1 VPVGAIPGSQI
12 QIISSVDGLFDVLE
26 PLSTSNNRIA
36 TTIEVLGESGQ
47 RVPAPVQ
54 DAGKG
59 ASIQVTKK
67 RCGGQGIFPV
77 FVESHCVDVPDATFT
92 VWNPLSTH
100 AESLSF
106 GESYVPDE
114 SHFGGSNLWSL
125 EDSSSDVSTSG
136 ERVVS
141 CLESEPGSGW
151 HSSVP
156 FIVNPA
162 DSESVLLAWMVT
174 GGPNQTYQSSLEC
187 VWFELPD
194 IETVPAVLSLQA
206 YSTEAPY
213 LNWTETTGSQ
223 LPDVARGESGEDLE
237 AAMVMTNTDNGE
249 VYSFAADAYGQVLVP
264 GGTYSLSETANGL
277 EEYFSMAP
285 AETTLVEVGLAES
298 ISLQSASVSPIET
311 QTFLTGAF
319 FCDVTGCSPVE
330 GATIYYRSMDATVSG
345 SCVTEIIETPN
356 GTDSW
361 CEYKYIQGM
370 PTILTL
376 GESTLPPEWV
386 VMTENP
392 QTYLVPE
399 NPDGPLSP
407 VYFELRPG

>member
-1 VPVGAIPGSQI
+1 
-12 QIISSVDGLFDVLE
+12 
-26 PLSTSNNRIA
+26 
-36 TTIEVLGESGQ
+36 VLGESGQ
-47 RVPAPVQ
+47 RVPAPLQ
-54 DAGKG
+54 AADTG

-67 RCGGQGIFPV
+67 RCAGRGTFPV
-77 FVESHCVDVPDATFT
+77 FVESHCVDVTDATFT

-136 ERVVS
+136 ERVIS

-162 DSESVLLAWMVT
+162 DSESVLLDWMVT
-174 GGPNQTYQSSLEC
+174 GAPNQTYQPSLEC

-213 LNWTETTGSQ
+213 LNWTEKTGSQ

-249 VYSFAADAYGQVLVP
+249 VYSFAA
-264 GGTYSLSETANGL
+264 ETANGL
-277 EEYFSMAP
+277 EEYFSMQSGQ
-285 AETTLVEVGLAES
+285 TTLVEVGLS
-298 ISLQSASVSPIET
+298 SPVPDQNAQLPPVET
-311 QTFLTGAF
+311 STFYTGAIY
-319 FCDVTGCSPVE
+319 CDSLTCSQISGVSIYYESLDGTVTGSCITEEIE
-330 GATIYYRSMDATVSG
+330 G
-345 SCVTEIIETPN
+345 PN
-356 GTDSW
+356 GTAAW
-361 CEYKYIQGM
+361 CNYEYVVGM

-376 GESTLPPEWV
+376 DESTLPPEWV
-386 VMTENP
+386 LVSENP

-399 NPDGPLSP
+399 NPDGELGP
-407 VYFELRPG
+407 VYFQVSFTHLG